1 MNAPS
6 FLLGLLLGASVG
18 AALTWALLRARSA
31 SSAPDAA
38 LLRGERDRLAEE
50 KRRWEEEARA
60 QSDRRAAAEER
71 AKRVPGLESDL
82 SSAREAKSAAEAEA
96 AALRMANEKER
107 LAAAEKI
114 ELLDRARQ
122 QLSDAFKALSAE
134 ALKHNNESFL
144 NLAKATL
151 ESYQH
156 QAKGDLE
163 KRQQAIGEIVA
174 PIRDSL
180 AKVDV
185 KLQSI
190 ETDRAAA
197 AAKLTEQVRALSEAQ
212 GTLQRETAN
221 LVTALRRPHVRGR
234 WGEIQL
240 RRVVEMAGMLEHCDF
255 EAQETVAVEGGGRL
269 RPDLVVK
276 LPNQKNLVVD
286 AKAPLQAYLE
296 ALEARDDET
305 RATKLR
311 EHARQVRDHMAKL
324 AARGYW
330 EQFQPTP
337 EFVVLFLPGETF
349 FSAALEQDPTLIE
362 AGVEQKVI
370 LATPTTLIALL
381 RAVAYG
387 WRQEQL
393 AENARE
399 ICDLG
404 RQLHERIGVLAEHFD
419 DLRRG
424 IEKTVESYNR
434 AAASFD
440 SRVLVSA
447 RKFKELGAGSE
458 KELEA
463 IPSVDV
469 QPRKLIGESP
479 PRAPAKLADASGPS

>member
-1 MNAPS
+1 MNSLPL
-6 FLLGLLLGASVG
+6 FLGALFGAAVG
-18 AALTWALLRARSA
+18 ALLAWALLRARRA
-31 SSAPDAA
+31 SSDPDAA
-38 LLRGERDRLAEE
+38 LLRGERDRLAGE
-50 KRRWEEEARA
+50 KQRAEEEARA
-60 QSDRRAAAEER
+60 QSDLRVAAEER
-71 AKRVPGLESDL
+71 ARRVPGLESDL
-82 SSAREAKSAAEAEA
+82 SVAREAKAAAEAEA
-96 AALRMANEKER
+96 AALRTAIAKER

-114 ELLDRARQ
+114 EILDRARQ
-122 QLSDAFKALSAE
+122 HLSDAFKALSAE
-134 ALKHNNESFL
+134 ALRHNNEAFL

-151 ESYQH
+151 EAYQQ

-185 KLQSI
+185 KLQKI

-197 AAKLTEQVRALSEAQ
+197 AATLAEQVRALSHAH

-221 LVTALRRPHVRGR
+221 LVTALRRPQVRGR

-255 EAQETVAVEGGGRL
+255 EAQESVTLEGGGRL

-296 ALEARDDET
+296 ALEARDEET
-305 RATKLR
+305 RATKLK

-324 AARGYW
+324 GARSYW

-349 FSAALEQDPTLIE
+349 FSAALEQDSSLIE

-404 RQLHERIGVLAEHFD
+404 TQLHERIGVLAEHFD
-419 DLRRG
+419 DLRKG
-424 IEKTVESYNR
+424 IERTVESYNR

-458 KELEA
+458 KDLEA
-463 IPSVDV
+463 IPPVDL
-469 QPRKLIGESP
+469 QPRKLTGE
-479 PRAPAKLADASGPS
+479 